1 VGQYTSGRYP
11 NAASKV
17 KRMDS
22 SKMKIASQKA
32 DSDPWSAIADKY
44 SHPDDTDINESLVRA
59 LEAKDDHDRKLA
71 IEALIALNDLY
82 AASRIYWVVQ
92 NGSKHARMA
101 AVEVLGRLCHD
112 TLTIHALVKVNSS
125 DKSHLVRRT
134 AADALIR
141 NSLPATSE

>member
-1 VGQYTSGRYP
+1 VEKKDPG
-11 NAASKV
+11 
-17 KRMDS
+17 
-22 SKMKIASQKA
+22 KMKIAHQKGN
-32 DSDPWSAIADKY
+32 SDPWSAVADKY

-92 NGSKHARMA
+92 NGSEHARMA
-101 AVEVLGRLCHD
+101 AVEVLGRLCRD

-125 DKSHLVRRT
+125 DKSRLVRR
-134 AADALIR
+134 AAAEALIR
-141 NSLPATSE
+141 NGLPATSE